1 MHPLGAG
8 SRRRASR
15 ALALV
20 ALTTILLAAG
30 TVALAQGEDGPVR
43 LAVEVGWDG
52 KAMPGQ
58 TTPAVVTL
66 ENRTS
71 RDLAGVIEVVNYNK
85 EVPPPPPGSP
95 PGAKP
100 GPARYWPASAYGERV
115 SLPAGS
121 QKEVTLWFPLVTPER
136 VLFRFRSGNEV
147 LARLET
153 SLPGA
158 SLLSG
163 GPLPQAVGVLGDIPP
178 ALEKTRILAPDGVPR
193 VPMIIPLTA
202 RLFPEAGEDL
212 SAFRTILV
220 AGGEAGNLSQQQR
233 QALAE
238 WAEQGGNLVLAGG
251 LELATSLGA
260 LPAGT
265 LEVESKGITTRRDW
279 QAMAA
284 WVDVAP
290 PGPVAAAVARL
301 AGAGSDWGPDQ
312 APLARKVKLGLG
324 EVTVLTFD
332 PNSPPWNAG
341 DPGQALWKRLLVP
354 LSDPSWGWGPPPG
367 AYLAGNMAGYTGQLP
382 EDAFPDWRVAGVY
395 LLVFLVLAGPATY
408 FILRWRRRPEYAWI
422 VVPALAVAFAGAVY
436 LYMLQT
442 GRNVL
447 VNAVQTVEV
456 GSGAR
461 PYVYTGLGFFAP
473 TRPEFTA
480 VLADPGH
487 PVQVQLGGYGGP
499 PYGGP
504 TPGTEERDPPYTI
517 TRGSDLEI
525 AFSETS
531 QWGMRSLAF
540 RQEAGPELAGLK
552 AELQTEG
559 PRVKA
564 RVRNGTPLHLDHVT
578 LLFGRDY
585 GSLGDLAPGEEGA
598 VELEISPPPNP
609 NQPSYGPPYPE
620 TWRIFLQPGG
630 TAGGQA
636 GAGGGAA
643 PATRLKAIRTQQA
656 QPAIALPP
664 GPYPPGYDQG
674 PSRPLTVEEQRRA
687 NMLDNWTGMQRR
699 GPMMEMTGWPLTVV
713 AWSRDPAAPVGVKG
727 LRAEPHYL
735 TMVVLR
741 PQLVLSSGTFTLPE
755 GLVVPEVVQANIR
768 GMFGWNNIQGLNGGS
783 VTFAFRPQLPPGARI
798 EEITV
803 DLPYYPVQAP
813 PGGPKGP
820 GGPPSPNPA
829 PVERGALEIYNP
841 ATGAWEELAGRERF
855 TLPGTYATATGE
867 VQLRV
872 NGFEEQSGRMFYF
885 LPPRVG
891 YQGVKE

>member
-1 MHPLGAG
+1 MGRWRWLI
-8 SRRRASR
+8 SRREAGKRWALPAS
-15 ALALV
+15 AGIILV
-20 ALTTILLAAG
+20 IVLLAA
-30 TVALAQGEDGPVR
+30 VPADQVRGEENPVR

-58 TTPAVVTL
+58 VTPAVVTL
-66 ENRTS
+66 ENRAS
-71 RDLAGVIEVVNYNK
+71 LDLAGVIEVVNYNK
-85 EVPPPPPGSP
+85 EVLPPPPGSP
-95 PGAKP
+95 PGTKP
-100 GPARYWPASAYGERV
+100 GPARYWPASAFGERV

-121 QKEVTLWFPLVTPER
+121 QKQVTLWFPLVTPER
-136 VLFRFRSGNEV
+136 MLFRFRSGDEV
-147 LARLET
+147 LARVET

-163 GPLPQAVGVLGDIPP
+163 GPLPQAVGVLGEIPP
-178 ALEKTRILAPDGVPR
+178 ALEKARILAPDGVPR
-193 VPMIIPLTA
+193 APMIIPLTA

-212 SAFRTILV
+212 SAFRTVLV
-220 AGGEAGNLSQQQR
+220 AGSEAGNLSQRQR

-251 LELATSLGA
+251 LELAISLEA
-260 LPAGT
+260 LPEGW
-265 LEVESKGITTRRDW
+265 LEVEGRGLETRSEW

-290 PGPVAAAVARL
+290 PGPVAATMARL

-312 APLARKVKLGLG
+312 APLARKVKMGLG

-332 PNSPPWNAG
+332 PNSSPWNAG
-341 DPGQALWKRLLVP
+341 DAGQALWKRLLVP
-354 LSDPSWGWGPPPG
+354 ASDPSWGWGPPPG
-367 AYLAGNMAGYTGQLP
+367 AYLVGNMAGYTGQLP
-382 EDAFPDWRVAGVY
+382 EEAFPNWRIAGVY
-395 LLVFLVLAGPATY
+395 LLVFLLLAGPATY
-408 FILRWRRRPEYAWI
+408 FILRWRRRPEYAWV
-422 VVPALAVAFAGAVY
+422 VVPVLAMVFVGAVY

-447 VNAVQTVEV
+447 ANAVQTVEV
-456 GSGAR
+456 GTGAR

-480 VLADPGH
+480 MMADPGY

-499 PYGGP
+499 QPLAP
-504 TPGTEERDPPYTI
+504 DEQEPPYTI

-531 QWGMRSLAF
+531 QWDMRSLAF
-540 RQEAGPELAGLK
+540 RQEPGPDLAGLK
-552 AELQTEG
+552 AEVQAEG
-559 PRVKA
+559 PRVIA
-564 RVRNGTPLHLDHVT
+564 RVVNGSRLHLEHVT

-585 GSLGDLAPGEEGA
+585 GSLGNLAPGEEGA
-598 VELEISPPPNP
+598 VEMEISPPPNP
-609 NQPSYGPPYPE
+609 SQPNYGPPYPE
-620 TWRIFLQPGG
+620 SWRIFLQPGG
-630 TAGGQA
+630 TATAQA
-636 GAGGGAA
+636 GAVGGAA
-643 PATRLKAIRTQQA
+643 PAARVKVQTQPA
-656 QPAIALPP
+656 QPVPVPLPN
-664 GPYPPGYDQG
+664 PPDYYQG

-687 NMLDNWTGMQRR
+687 NMLDNWSGMQRR
-699 GPMMEMTGWPLTVV
+699 GSMMEMVDWPLAVV
-713 AWSRDPAAPVGVKG
+713 AWSREPAAPLGVKG

-755 GLVVPEVVQANIR
+755 GLVVPEVVQANVM
-768 GMFGWNNIQGLNGGS
+768 GMFGYNNMQGLNGGS
-783 VTFAFRPQLPPGARI
+783 ISFAFRPQLPPGARV

-803 DLPYYPVQAP
+803 HLPYYPVQAP

-820 GGPPSPNPA
+820 GGPPSPNPE
-829 PVERGALEIYNP
+829 PVEPGALEIYNP
-841 ATGAWEELAGRERF
+841 ATGAWEELAGQERF
-855 TLPGTYATATGE
+855 TLPGAYATATGE

-872 NGFEEQSGRMFYF
+872 NGFDEASGRMFYF
-885 LPPRVG
+885 QPPRAG